1 MRRLSTILPI
11 VLIALVFIICVG
23 ALLYVMRQGQGPTA
37 APDDEE
43 GQTAR
48 TSASPVVTGSPITNI
63 GSGGELDGGWYR
75 LAFTAPQYP
84 DNPAN
89 HKGGLDTKLVALIDS
104 AKVSVDVADYDF
116 DLMDVADAMARAK
129 GRGATVRMVTD
140 TDTLTNKDA
149 AIQAAFKR
157 LRDAGI
163 PIVDD
168 NRQPIMHNKFTVVD
182 KEWVE
187 TGSWNYTD
195 GDTYHL
201 NNNMIII
208 QSKDLATN
216 YSAEFAKM
224 FEKKQ
229 FGPTKDKA
237 IPNPALTINGTPVE
251 TCFASENHC
260 ADRIVARLKE
270 SKQSI
275 RFLAFSFTSDP
286 IEEEMVARGKAGV
299 QVSGVFETTGSQTQY
314 SAYGKLKKAGFP
326 VYTDGNPW
334 VMHHKVIII
343 DERIVIFGSFNFSDN
358 ANTQNDENM
367 LIVENPDIARAF
379 KSEFDRVLTL
389 AQNPPAKK

>member
-1 MRRLSTILPI
+1 MRRLNTTLPI
-11 VLIALVFIICVG
+11 VLIALVFVICVG
-23 ALLYVMRQGQGPTA
+23 VLLYVMRGGQQATPSG
-37 APDDEE
+37 DDE
-43 GQTAR
+43 GQIAR
-48 TSASPVVTGSPITNI
+48 ASASPVVTGGPITDI

-89 HKGGLDTKLVALIDS
+89 HKGGLDTKLVALIDG
-104 AKVSVDVADYDF
+104 ATTSVDVADYDF
-116 DLMDVADAMARAK
+116 DLFNVADAMARAK

-149 AIQAAFKR
+149 AIQEAFKR

-168 NRQPIMHNKFTVVD
+168 KRQPIMHNKFTVVD
-182 KEWVE
+182 REWVQ

-195 GDTYHL
+195 GDTYRL

-216 YSAEFAKM
+216 YSSEFAKM
-224 FEKKQ
+224 FEKNQ
-229 FGPTKDKA
+229 FGPTKDKT
-237 IPNPALTINGTPVE
+237 IPNPTLTIDGTPVE
-251 TCFASENHC
+251 TCFASENRC
-260 ADRIVARLKE
+260 ADRIVARLKA
-270 SKQSI
+270 STRSI

-286 IEEEMVARGKAGV
+286 IEEEMAARGRAGV
-299 QVSGVFETTGSQTQY
+299 EVSGVFETTGSQTQY

-334 VMHHKVIII
+334 TMHHKVIII

-358 ANTQNDENM
+358 ANTQNDENL
-367 LIVENPDIARAF
+367 LIIDNPDIARAF
-379 KSEFDRVLTL
+379 KGEFDRVLTL

>member
-1 MRRLSTILPI
+1 MRRLNTTLPI
-11 VLIALVFIICVG
+11 VLIALVFVICVG
-23 ALLYVMRQGQGPTA
+23 VLLYVMRGGQQATPPG
-37 APDDEE
+37 DDE
-43 GQTAR
+43 GQIAR
-48 TSASPVVTGSPITNI
+48 ASASPVVTGGSITDI

-89 HKGGLDTKLVALIDS
+89 HKGGLDTKLVALIDG
-104 AKVSVDVADYDF
+104 ATTSVDVADYDF
-116 DLMDVADAMARAK
+116 DLFNVADAMARAK

-168 NRQPIMHNKFTVVD
+168 KRQPIMHNKFTVVD
-182 KEWVE
+182 REWVQ

-195 GDTYHL
+195 GDTYRL

-216 YSAEFAKM
+216 YSSEFAKM
-224 FEKKQ
+224 FEKNQ
-229 FGPTKDKA
+229 FGPTKDKT
-237 IPNPALTINGTPVE
+237 IPNPTLTIDGTPVE
-251 TCFASENHC
+251 TCFASENRC
-260 ADRIVARLKE
+260 ADRIVARLKA
-270 SKQSI
+270 STRSI

-286 IEEEMVARGKAGV
+286 IEEEMAARGRAGV
-299 QVSGVFETTGSQTQY
+299 EVSGVFETTGSQTQY

-334 VMHHKVIII
+334 TMHHKVIII

-358 ANTQNDENM
+358 ANTQNDENL
-367 LIVENPDIARAF
+367 LIIDNPDIARAF
-379 KSEFDRVLTL
+379 KGEFDRVLTL

>member
-1 MRRLSTILPI
+1 MRRLSMILPI
-11 VLIALVFIICVG
+11 VLIALVFVICVG
-23 ALLYVMRQGQGPTA
+23 VLLYVMRGGQQA
-37 APDDEE
+37 APPGDDE
-43 GQTAR
+43 GQIAR
-48 TSASPVVTGSPITNI
+48 SAASPVVTGSPITNI

-89 HKGGLDTKLVALIDS
+89 HQGGLDTKLVALIDT
-104 AKVSVDVADYDF
+104 AKTSVDVADYDF
-116 DLMDVADAMARAK
+116 DLLDVADALARAR

-149 AIQAAFKR
+149 AVQAAFKR

-168 NRQPIMHNKFTVVD
+168 KRQPIMHNKFTVVD

-201 NNNMIII
+201 NNNMIVI

-216 YSAEFAKM
+216 YSTEFAKM
-224 FEKKQ
+224 FEKNQ

-237 IPNPALTINGTPVE
+237 IPNPTLTINGTPVE
-251 TCFASENHC
+251 TCFASENRC
-260 ADRIVARLKE
+260 ADRILARLKE
-270 SKQSI
+270 SQQSI
-275 RFLAFSFTSDP
+275 RFLAFSYTSDP

-326 VYTDGNPW
+326 VYTEWQSLDHAPQG
-334 VMHHKVIII
+334 HHH
-343 DERIVIFGSFNFSDN
+343 R
-358 ANTQNDENM
+358 
-367 LIVENPDIARAF
+367 
-379 KSEFDRVLTL
+379 
-389 AQNPPAKK
+389 